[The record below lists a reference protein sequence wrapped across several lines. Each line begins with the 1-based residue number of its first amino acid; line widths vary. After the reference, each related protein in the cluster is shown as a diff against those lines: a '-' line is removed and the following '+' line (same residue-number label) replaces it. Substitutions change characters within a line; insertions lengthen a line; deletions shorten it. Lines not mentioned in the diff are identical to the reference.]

1 MKWGGLAVLLFGDL
15 YHWQHFRGLL
25 MLLAPVVESMRARE
39 PGLQALSNLAGSK
52 TKNDHF
58 FWSIEF
64 FSKLR
69 YDKSFT
75 GSKSFKEASF

>member
-15 YHWQHFRGLL
+15 FHWQHFRGLL
-25 MLLAPVVESMRARE
+25 MLLAPVVESMRACE

-52 TKNDHF
+52 IKNAYI
-58 FWSIEF
+58 FWLIEF

-69 YDKSFT
+69 YHKFFT
-75 GSKSFKEASF
+75 GSKIFSFES

>member
-25 MLLAPVVESMRARE
+25 MLLAPVVESMRACE

-52 TKNDHF
+52 TKMPTF
-58 FWSIEF
+58 FGQLN
-64 FSKLR
+64 FSL
-69 YDKSFT
+69 S
-75 GSKSFKEASF
+75 